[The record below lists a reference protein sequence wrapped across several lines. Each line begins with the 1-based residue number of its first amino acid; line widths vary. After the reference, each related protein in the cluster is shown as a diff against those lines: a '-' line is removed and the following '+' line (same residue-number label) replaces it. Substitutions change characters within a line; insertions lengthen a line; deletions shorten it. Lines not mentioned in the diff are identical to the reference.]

1 MQIGLCPNKRPYL
14 RTLSLVPTRQKVG
27 KGIVYRYNVLR
38 NQQEKGTQHM
48 SNRENMI
55 TLARQLAADFATRA
69 DEADRIGKLPVED
82 INALKQSG
90 YLGISVPAEFGGAGL
105 SLHDC
110 LAAHLELSQGS
121 TSTAMV
127 VGMQM
132 HVFGHQRETR
142 SWREETYAQFCREA
156 AQGAIF
162 NAIASEPAMGSPSR
176 GGLPASTAGRH
187 PDGGW
192 LVNGHKTW
200 STGGIH
206 LTHMLVRVAVEGEV
220 GDVLVRQEMPGVRW
234 EETWSDSLS
243 LRASD
248 SHDVFFENVHIPD
261 EYLIGRGESKPA
273 ANVWF
278 PLVMSTIYLG
288 AAMAARHHVIRYAL
302 ERVPTALGKPIA
314 MLPKI
319 QRQIGEIDIA
329 LQAARALLFEVAA
342 EWTERDEDR
351 PQMVARIA
359 AAKTVVT
366 ETANKVTDQALQIAG
381 GTSITKALPLERFFR
396 DVRAGAMQPPAGD
409 TALELV
415 GRAAIAAVERRAA

>member
-1 MQIGLCPNKRPYL
+1 M
-14 RTLSLVPTRQKVG
+14 T
-27 KGIVYRYNVLR
+27 
-38 NQQEKGTQHM
+38 
-48 SNRENMI
+48 NREKMI

-82 INALKQSG
+82 IDALKESG

-105 SLHDC
+105 SLRDC

-142 SWREETYAQFCREA
+142 SWRKETFAQFCREA
-156 AQGAIF
+156 AQGGIF

-176 GGLPASTAGRH
+176 GGLPASTAVRH

-206 LTHMLVRVAVEGEV
+206 LTHMLVRVDVEGV
-220 GDVLVRQEMPGVRW
+220 AGNVLVRQECPGVRW
-234 EETWSDSLS
+234 ENTWSDSLS

-248 SHDVFFENVHIPD
+248 SHDVFFENVHIPAD
-261 EYLIGRGESKPA
+261 YLIERGGKAVP
-273 ANVWF
+273 NVWF

-288 AAMAARHHVIRYAL
+288 AAMSARHRVIRYAL

-314 MLPKI
+314 TLPKI

-329 LQAARALLFEVAA
+329 LQAARALLFEVAG

-351 PQMVARIA
+351 AAISARIA

-415 GRAAIAAVERRAA
+415 GRAAIAAVGDVKG